1 MLAGHYAPALLIK
14 ARYPDVRLWVLFLA
28 VQAVDIFFFV
38 FALVGIEEMSVTNT
52 RGPLGMHLEH
62 VPHTHSLFMNVV
74 FASVCIGIGAA
85 KKQLKLGVLIGL
97 AVCSHWALD
106 LLVHVPDLPLVPWE
120 HDAVGLGL
128 WEYVYAS
135 LALEIVLVTAA
146 YVLFRKTIAEP
157 TTRRYADLGM
167 LALVFVQISYVL
179 GPRMP
184 SVLAMAAM
192 AEFIYLGFV
201 LHAAGVDRRLQRSR

>member
-1 MLAGHYAPALLIK
+1 MLAGHYAPAFLIK

-38 FALVGIEEMSVTNT
+38 FALVGIEEMSVTSSP
-52 RGPLGMHLEH
+52 GPLGMHLEH
-62 VPHTHSLFMNVV
+62 VPHTHSLFMNGV
-74 FASVCIGIGAA
+74 FASICIGIGAA
-85 KKQLKLGVLIGL
+85 KKQLKLGVLIAL
-97 AVCSHWALD
+97 AIGSHWALD
-106 LLVHVPDLPLVPWE
+106 LLVHVPDLPLVPWA
-120 HDAVGLGL
+120 HHVVGLGL
-128 WEYVYAS
+128 WEYIYAS
-135 LALEIVLVTAA
+135 LALEIVLVTTA
-146 YVLFRKTIAEP
+146 YLVFRVTIAEP
-157 TTRRYADLGM
+157 ATRRYADLGM

-201 LHAAGVDRRLQRSR
+201 LHAMGVDHRLQHSR